1 MTQFRACAIAL
12 VAAVSLWLAAAPGFA
27 QVNIELGIGGP
38 NGGQITLEGQLP
50 RRAGLGGE
58 CLNDRQINRA
68 IASGQIRSW
77 PQIRRLAGIPPSYY
91 ETSDVQVC
99 LRNGVPYYI
108 VNMSSPKGE
117 NVKYVL
123 NALDG
128 SG

>member
-1 MTQFRACAIAL
+1 MTQFRHRLIAA
-12 VAAVSLWLAAAPGFA
+12 VAAVSLVLAAWPAAA
-27 QVNIELGIGGP
+27 QVNIQLGIGGP
-38 NGGQITLEGQLP
+38 NGGQVTIGGQLP
-50 RRAGLGGE
+50 RRAGGGQ
-58 CLNDRQINRA
+58 CLDDQQINRA
-68 IASGQIRSW
+68 IASGEIRSW
-77 PQIRRLAGIPPSYY
+77 PQIRKLAEIPASYY

-108 VNMSSPKGE
+108 VNMVSPKGE